1 MASLPTTGMDDRFLL
16 IEWTD
21 SFGGHT
27 SHFILEP
34 KHLDYTAYLNALT
47 LCGFDDFQ
55 GF

>member
-1 MASLPTTGMDDRFLL
+1 MDDRFLL

-21 SFGGHT
+21 SRGGHT

-34 KHLDYTAYLNALT
+34 EHLDYTAYVQALE
-47 LCGFDDFQ
+47 LCGFDDWH